1 MAIIQGP
8 TDSFLL
14 ESWQGIHA
22 LDTDTLKIA
31 LYTSDASL
39 GPETTAYTAIGEA
52 SGSGYSAGGIALTGA
67 TLAVNNGIVYA
78 DFNDAAW
85 PSATLSDVVGALIYN
100 FSESNKAVWVLN
112 FGLAR
117 LANNNTFTVR
127 FPIAGYDT
135 AIFRMQGR

>member
-1 MAIIQGP
+1 MALIQGP

-22 LDTDTLKIA
+22 LHTDTLKIA

-39 GPETTAYTAIGEA
+39 GPETTAYTATEEV

-67 TLAVNNGIVYA
+67 TLAASNGIIYA
-78 DFNDAAW
+78 DFSDAAW
-85 PSATLSDVVGALIYN
+85 PSATLSDVAGALIYN
-100 FSESNKAVWVLN
+100 SSKSNKSVWVLN

-127 FPIAGYDT
+127 FPVAGSDT